1 MSMDA
6 APAQPKVTFTSKEM
20 FEEANKLCQQIPHWK
35 SERENPIHHFVPNNE
50 RPFPEPESDEKIN
63 FDARRTDRHFR
74 LSGMQDKA
82 RTLQLAGTM
91 ALKGRKM
98 SPLSKIRETRGF
110 VTKKRVNDVLEQK
123 AMHAGAEYNRL
134 GFKYEQPMDH
144 IFRDTNPENVLAFN

>member
-35 SERENPIHHFVPNNE
+35 SERENPIHHFVPTNE
-50 RPFPEPESDEKIN
+50 RPFPEPESDEKIS

-110 VTKKRVNDVLEQK
+110 VTKKRLKDT
-123 AMHAGAEYNRL
+123 
-134 GFKYEQPMDH
+134 GFFKL
-144 IFRDTNPENVLAFN
+144 ISF